1 MRNWVLSLTL
11 GLAAAPAMSGEFF
24 TLKGH
29 GGPIM
34 GVASNGVQIA
44 TASFDNSVGIW
55 IGTRPVWLEG
65 HRAAVNA
72 VTFVGKDYA
81 VSAGDDFALIL
92 WDLTKGTGTRWEG
105 HRGKVKSLAVSPDER
120 LIASASWDG
129 SIGLWPVD
137 GGEPVFLSGHT
148 AGVSDVV
155 FSEDGTRLFS
165 GSLDGTIRLWDAETG
180 RELEQ
185 LVRHG
190 FGINSLVR
198 DPTDQWLAYG
208 AVDGATRILALET
221 GDAIADFTLDRRPI
235 LAMATDSGGDLLA
248 VGDGQGFIM
257 VIDTRDWRIAHDFRA
272 TLKGPIWALAFS
284 GDGGNIHAGGL
295 DDAMYSW
302 PVATLD
308 TFAPMS
314 TDNRSFLE
322 DPSALSNGER
332 QFKRKCSICHSLT
345 ESSARRAGPTLYGLF
360 GRRAG
365 TVTDYNYSSTLDG
378 SKILWSPD
386 TIDGLFDQGPDHFIP
401 GTKMP
406 MQQIA
411 NAQDRLDLIEY
422 LQRETAGKE
431 N

>member
-1 MRNWVLSLTL
+1 MRPWVIFLTL
-11 GLAAAPAMSGEFF
+11 GVAAAPAMAGDFF

-34 GVASNGVQIA
+34 GVASNGVHIA

-55 IGTRPVWLEG
+55 TGSRPMWLEG
-65 HRAAVNA
+65 HHAAVNA
-72 VTFVGKDYA
+72 VTFVGSDMA
-81 VSAGDDFALIL
+81 VSAGDYFALIV
-92 WDLTKGTGTRWEG
+92 WNIFTVSGTRLEG
-105 HRGKVKSLAVSPDER
+105 HKGKVKSLAVSPDRR

-129 SIGLWPVD
+129 SVGLWPVS

-155 FSEDGTRLFS
+155 FSEDNTRLYS
-165 GSLDGTIRLWDAETG
+165 GSLDGTIRLWDVESG
-180 RELEQ
+180 KELAQ
-185 LVRHG
+185 LVKHG
-190 FGINSLVR
+190 FGVNSLVR
-198 DPTDQWLAYG
+198 DPANQWLAYG

-221 GDAIADFTLDRRPI
+221 GDAIADFTLERRPI
-235 LAMATDSGGDLLA
+235 LAMATDSDGHLLA
-248 VGDGQGFIM
+248 VGDGHGFIM
-257 VIDTRDWRIAHDFRA
+257 VIDTRRWHITHDFRA
-272 TLKGPIWALAFS
+272 TLHGPIWALAFS
-284 GDGGNIHAGGL
+284 GDGESIYAGGL

-308 TFAPMS
+308 VFAPMP

-322 DPSALSNGER
+322 NPSMLSNGER

-365 TVTDYNYSSTLDG
+365 TVADYNYSSTLDG
-378 SKILWSPD
+378 SDIFWSPI

-406 MQQIA
+406 MQRIA

-422 LQRETAGKE
+422 LQRETARRE